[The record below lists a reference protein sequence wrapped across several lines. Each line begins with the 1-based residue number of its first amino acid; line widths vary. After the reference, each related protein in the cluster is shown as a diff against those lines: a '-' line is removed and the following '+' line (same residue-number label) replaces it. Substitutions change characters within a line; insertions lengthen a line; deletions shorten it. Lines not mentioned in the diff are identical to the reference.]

1 MIANFLH
8 GLFFGFGFFLA
19 LALIVAPIVWAV
31 FYYEKIQQKKEFLA
45 AFIRASSEFM
55 LQLEEQELY
64 LELKAF
70 KWLVEKVKNGTANYE
85 FLVNHYEVVST
96 SKYIVDEDDESIREV
111 MVEYIKKK

>member
-31 FYYEKIQQKKEFLA
+31 FYYDKMQKKKDFLA
-45 AFIRASSEFM
+45 AFLRASDEFM
-55 LQLEEQELY
+55 HQLEEQELY

-70 KWLVEKVKNGTANYE
+70 KWLIEKVKAGTANYE
-85 FLVNHYEVVST
+85 FLVEHYEVVSI
-96 SKYIVDEDDESIREV
+96 SKYIMDEEDESVREV
-111 MVEYIKKK
+111 FVEYIKKK